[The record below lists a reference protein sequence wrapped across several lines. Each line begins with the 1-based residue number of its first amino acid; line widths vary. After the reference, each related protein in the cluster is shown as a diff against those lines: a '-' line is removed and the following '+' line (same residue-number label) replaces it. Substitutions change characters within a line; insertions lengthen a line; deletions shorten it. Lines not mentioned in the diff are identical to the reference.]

1 MGGTT
6 AIRNL
11 WQTIKTFTINK
22 ILQKLNSYPPE
33 WNCKGGKVIL
43 DPRVSPE
50 AATRVVLK
58 NFAKF
63 IAKYSFA

>member
-22 ILQKLNSYPPE
+22 ILQKLNSYLPE

-43 DPRVSPE
+43 DPRPLNY
-50 AATRVVLK
+50 RL
-58 NFAKF
+58 AKDM
-63 IAKYSFA
+63 IYGKQS